1 LAIMR
6 GGPQPIADR
15 NGRLMKHILIRS
27 GKSPFYAAG
36 PSEYLHRDLMGTN
49 IGNLLFSDSAHKL
62 LSTPR
67 TEITSNGM
75 RADPSPERAAQIN
88 EAYNVFVVPLANAF
102 RDSFQASLDRL
113 STLIEQLT
121 IPVVVLGVGAQV
133 GADYNVDDLRPIE
146 ASVRRFVTAVLDRS
160 ASIGVRGELTASYL
174 NSLGYRDVDI
184 IGCPSMFLQGD
195 TFPDIRIPEPF
206 DTSSRIAINLSPD
219 AIPVGNIAGLAA
231 RAQARFPHLMY
242 FAQNLVDA
250 ELLFWGDTSVEAG
263 IEHPFPLQISH
274 PLFQRDQVTVPLDP
288 RTWIEELSAY
298 DFAYGTRIHG
308 NIAALLAGTP
318 AVVLA
323 HDSRTLELCRY
334 FEIPHTLLADL
345 PADTEPEDLYEG
357 ADFGAMLKGHHDR
370 FQRLTSFLGKNDL
383 ENTYDHG
390 DGGFAFNARMA
401 TVNLPPPL
409 RLWDGSDDG
418 ALRYRFSRLREKH
431 AQVVRGIE
439 TLTKKNVEL
448 RKRLATAE
456 KREAV
461 LARRLTNLERQ
472 VVRVDKRLRGIDRR
486 VLVRIGP
493 ALQRR
498 IRRTK
503 VK

>member
-1 LAIMR
+1 MR
-6 GGPQPIADR
+6 R
-15 NGRLMKHILIRS
+15 ILIRS

-49 IGNLLFSDSAHKL
+49 IGNLLFSDAAHKL

-67 TEITSNGM
+67 TEVTSNGM

-88 EAYNVFVVPLANAF
+88 EAYDVFVVPLANAF
-102 RDSFQASLDRL
+102 RHSFRASLDRL

-121 IPVVVLGVGAQV
+121 IPVVVLGVGAQA
-133 GADYNVDDLRPIE
+133 GADYNTDDLRPFE
-146 ASVRRFVTAVLDRS
+146 ETVRRFINAVLDRS
-160 ASIGVRGELTASYL
+160 ASIGVRGEFTASYL
-174 NSLGYRDVDI
+174 NDLGYRDVDI
-184 IGCPSMFLQGD
+184 IGCPSMFLHGG

-206 DTSSRIAINLSPD
+206 GTSSRIAINLSPD
-219 AIPVGNIAGLAA
+219 AIPVGDIAGLAA

-250 ELLFWGDTSVEAG
+250 QLLFWGDTSAESG
-263 IEHPFPLQISH
+263 LEHPFPFQISH
-274 PLFQRDQVTVPLDP
+274 PLFQRNQVIVPLDP
-288 RTWIEELSAY
+288 KTWIEELSGY

-334 FEIPHTLLADL
+334 FDLPYRLLADL
-345 PADTEPEDLYEG
+345 PAETEPEHLYEC
-357 ADFGAMLKGHHDR
+357 ADFGKMLKGHHDR
-370 FQRLTSFLGKNDL
+370 FQRLTAFLNKNDL

-390 DGGFAFNARMA
+390 DGGSAFEARMA

-418 ALRYRFSRLREKH
+418 ALRYRFSRLREQH
-431 AQVVRGIE
+431 LQAVRRTE
-439 TLTKKNVEL
+439 DLAKKNKEL
-448 RKRLATAE
+448 RKRLAAAE
-456 KREAV
+456 KKDTV
-461 LARRLTNLERQ
+461 LSRRLTELERQ
-472 VVRVDKRLRGIDRR
+472 VARVNNRLTATEKRVVGIDRR

-493 ALQRR
+493 ALRRR
-498 IRRTK
+498 IGRPR
-503 VK
+503 